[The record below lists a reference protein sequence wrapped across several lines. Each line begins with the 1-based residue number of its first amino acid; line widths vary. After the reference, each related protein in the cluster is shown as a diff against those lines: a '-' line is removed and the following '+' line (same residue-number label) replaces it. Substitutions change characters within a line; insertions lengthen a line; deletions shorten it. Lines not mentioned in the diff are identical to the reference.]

1 MSGRLR
7 LDKLVNCVEAFVANA
22 EESRQKEQ
30 MDSEKS
36 PEAAASEGSSPP
48 KSPTSPVADASGPIY
63 VFPPTQRPEASP
75 RELRDE
81 IESAIPLTHVLEST
95 GSFGALLGAV
105 PLRKGSSPM
114 LRRQHS
120 LPSPPAQ
127 PILSSPGRPQSRRR
141 SVGAGPLS
149 PAQVPTLS
157 RKDGSTGATDSGGA
171 TSLRQRRPLVNR
183 EATNFN
189 DVAMDGAAGADYV
202 VPLQGYGSPPATL
215 EDPVIPLIPFE
226 ELMLIETLGMGR
238 VSTIYRAAWQRT
250 PLLPESSGLAAVE
263 MVALKVAT
271 VDPET
276 GDTSHVEELRREADI
291 AAMLQHT
298 SVCELI
304 GVAADAECF
313 CLAYEFCEGG
323 SLLSLLSD
331 NTRYYEYLPIA
342 LDIANAMAYLHSRD
356 VIHRDLKPSNVLLT
370 RDHRAKIADFG
381 MSVANTGQELTAET
395 GTVSFRLELRAL

>member
-1 MSGRLR
+1 MNGRLR
-7 LDKLVNCVEAFVANA
+7 LDKLVNCIEAFLASA
-22 EESRQKEQ
+22 KEAQ
-30 MDSEKS
+30 EKERSENEQDSS
-36 PEAAASEGSSPP
+36 AEGSSPP
-48 KSPTSPVADASGPIY
+48 KSPTSGSSPVGEASGPIY

-75 RELRDE
+75 QVLQDE
-81 IESAIPLTHVLEST
+81 IEGAVPLTHVLESA
-95 GSFGALLGAV
+95 GSFGALGAAG
-105 PLRKGSSPM
+105 PLSPK

-127 PILSSPGRPQSRRR
+127 PLLSSPGRTSRRAM
-141 SVGAGPLS
+141 GAGPRS
-149 PAQVPTLS
+149 PVLVPTLS
-157 RKDGSTGATDSGGA
+157 RKDRSTGSMSSGGA
-171 TSLRQRRPLVNR
+171 TNLRQRRPLVNR
-183 EATNFN
+183 EATNFS
-189 DVAMDGAAGADYV
+189 DPALDGTSATDYV
-202 VPLQGYGSPPATL
+202 PPGRRLENPPASL
-215 EDPVIPLIPFE
+215 DDPVIPLIPFE

-238 VSTIYRAAWQRT
+238 VSTIYRAAWQRS
-250 PLLPESSGLAAVE
+250 PLLTESTGPVSVE

-331 NTRYYEYLPIA
+331 ATRYYEYLPIA

-356 VIHRDLKPSNVLLT
+356 VIHRDLKPSNILLS

-395 GTVSFRLELRAL
+395 GTVSCLVLKELF